1 MKPLKLLGIC
11 VLSILVQVLI
21 FIGLAVLYFNLFPP
35 SHWSSAEG
43 LGFFI
48 YLSVFV
54 LGAVINAAYFFEK
67 RWKFIP
73 FVVFLVL
80 TFFLFLFFDF
90 EHYPYRGVVLIVST
104 FLAVM
109 SPFCIAK
116 IIGYK

>member
-11 VLSILVQVLI
+11 VLSILLQVLI
-21 FIGLAVLYFNLFPP
+21 CFGLTILYFNIFSPN
-35 SHWSSAEG
+35 HWGYAEG
-43 LGFFI
+43 LGLFI
-48 YLSVFV
+48 YLLVFV
-54 LGAVINAAYFFEK
+54 FGAVINAAYFFEK

-73 FVVFLVL
+73 FVVFLGL
-80 TFFLFLFFDF
+80 IFFLFLFFDF